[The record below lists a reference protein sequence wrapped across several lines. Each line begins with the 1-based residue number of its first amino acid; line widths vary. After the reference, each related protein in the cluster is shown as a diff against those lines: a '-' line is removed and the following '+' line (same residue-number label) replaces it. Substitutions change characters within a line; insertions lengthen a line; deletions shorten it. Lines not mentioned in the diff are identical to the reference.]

1 MKKRECDIF
10 TSRKTTALHCL
21 FTSILGL
28 ALLLLMLLP
37 LLLYVL
43 YFSFANTIVCFVVV
57 FSLNSFWS
65 MREHF
70 SNCFLIFNNDHLA
83 FELFLAWWVEHFLL
97 GVSFWCDFFLFF
109 CFGRRISRTAQ
120 FNKKRNK
127 KKRAASAAAASAS
140 SEQKSN
146 SARLQHQARKCYSS
160 CVVCSL
166 SIDDVYLLERITQS

>member
-28 ALLLLMLLP
+28 ALLLLL

-83 FELFLAWWVEHFLL
+83 FKLFLAWWVEHFLL

-109 CFGRRISRTAQ
+109 VSVGVFLVQHNSTRRETR
-120 FNKKRNK
+120 R
-127 KKRAASAAAASAS
+127 
-140 SEQKSN
+140 SEQQH
-146 SARLQHQARKCYSS
+146 RHQASENQTVRDCNTKPENALHL
-160 CVVCSL
+160 V
-166 SIDDVYLLERITQS
+166 